1 MDVTPGAIKRLKRL
15 ASLIPKTAG
24 GTPRIAEKRQKD
36 WDGQDAINNFL
47 TINKIHHRSP
57 SDSLSDRKTSSQL
70 VNCTNY
76 DPTSQDTLETSDDVE
91 TVSMDTNTFHQILK
105 EVIKK
110 RAFLMEEK
118 LLADFDKLKN
128 QVSELETQKKR
139 LQSDSERLK
148 QTLNEITSTFQKP
161 AMKSCATQVDID
173 LLPQRSM
180 SPEISKPTK
189 PPSIPLESLSTKRTQ
204 TTENG
209 PQYHRVETIQ
219 CDQEVADTM
228 KKTFEPPKAVA
239 SSTTETIVL
248 SNRHETTAREKGLIV
263 GKSDTLKQLTEVE
276 METTKR
282 LSQEQRT
289 NEESLLTDDYQ
300 IGPQKIPIES
310 PQLNCSHSS
319 KVSVEVPLVSQDTSK
334 VYDNETLGVT
344 RVEPVIHQVSSN
356 NQPITS
362 VHQGCSP
369 ESLTIRQPFSSSQWT
384 FSQQQLSPQPSQVLR
399 ASGFETVGPQTCTSA
414 IQGNVNR
421 QADHCSTVALSGGP
435 KNLSLPRPSKRKR
448 VYNDQDS
455 KGLQMHVVSSSS
467 SYIMHNFKIQRS
479 HSHLGD
485 RSGSS
490 VGAPRNASQA
500 LATNSLSNPSNT
512 FSFSSLRPAS
522 LRTNP
527 SIYPEQDR
535 PSNRSAVG
543 LSQGEFVERVF
554 YPSNPPREST
564 IEHQSNPRPLKIV
577 VHRRRSTNDK
587 SGEPVNVIQG
597 YQVTEREALLRKQN
611 APASSVVQRSPVY
624 TPVQSATL
632 PSGYLP
638 CELNTTFVPCN
649 SSYHI
654 DTSSNRIDYVQTLVK
669 TLPKP
674 TASIAVV
681 DEGIVLSW
689 NLRPCDNSPTS
700 IDNYELFACQDGAQ
714 SATPPI
720 MWRKIG
726 IVKALP
732 LPMACTLSQFSSGN
746 KYHFAV
752 RAVDESECAGP
763 FSDPCSISLTT

>member
-161 AMKSCATQVDID
+161 VMKSCATQVDID

-189 PPSIPLESLSTKRTQ
+189 PPSIPLESLSTRRTQ

-219 CDQEVADTM
+219 CDEEVADTM
-228 KKTFEPPKAVA
+228 KKNFEPPKAVA

-263 GKSDTLKQLTEVE
+263 GKSDTLKQLTEVV

-289 NEESLLTDDYQ
+289 NEESLLTDDHQ

-319 KVSVEVPLVSQDTSK
+319 KVSVEVPHVSQETSK

-384 FSQQQLSPQPSQVLR
+384 FFTTATFSPTFT
-399 ASGFETVGPQTCTSA
+399 G
-414 IQGNVNR
+414 IQG
-421 QADHCSTVALSGGP
+421 
-435 KNLSLPRPSKRKR
+435 
-448 VYNDQDS
+448 
-455 KGLQMHVVSSSS
+455 
-467 SYIMHNFKIQRS
+467 
-479 HSHLGD
+479 
-485 RSGSS
+485 
-490 VGAPRNASQA
+490 
-500 LATNSLSNPSNT
+500 
-512 FSFSSLRPAS
+512 
-522 LRTNP
+522 
-527 SIYPEQDR
+527 
-535 PSNRSAVG
+535 
-543 LSQGEFVERVF
+543 ER
-554 YPSNPPREST
+554 
-564 IEHQSNPRPLKIV
+564 I
-577 VHRRRSTNDK
+577 
-587 SGEPVNVIQG
+587 
-597 YQVTEREALLRKQN
+597 
-611 APASSVVQRSPVY
+611 
-624 TPVQSATL
+624 
-632 PSGYLP
+632 
-638 CELNTTFVPCN
+638 
-649 SSYHI
+649 
-654 DTSSNRIDYVQTLVK
+654 
-669 TLPKP
+669 
-674 TASIAVV
+674 
-681 DEGIVLSW
+681 
-689 NLRPCDNSPTS
+689 
-700 IDNYELFACQDGAQ
+700 
-714 SATPPI
+714 
-720 MWRKIG
+720 
-726 IVKALP
+726 
-732 LPMACTLSQFSSGN
+732 
-746 KYHFAV
+746 
-752 RAVDESECAGP
+752 
-763 FSDPCSISLTT
+763 